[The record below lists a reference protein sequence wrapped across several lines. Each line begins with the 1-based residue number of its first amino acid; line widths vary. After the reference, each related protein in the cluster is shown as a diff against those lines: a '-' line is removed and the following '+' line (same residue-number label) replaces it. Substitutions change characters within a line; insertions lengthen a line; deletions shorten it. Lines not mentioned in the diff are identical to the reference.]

1 MAKQDK
7 KEAPSEQDKV
17 VNAQNKA
24 FRMEKKI
31 DHVAKGM
38 VRVAD
43 NVLFPFSKRMVM
55 NNPNDYFACLAVVFI
70 DQTEKRRRVTLQQM
84 DRDLDWLRRFAAV
97 AENIMP
103 TRSSLDPG
111 TLLPDEQ
118 FALYNDENPAT
129 APPYEQL
136 ELEKELHGR
145 NVKAINAF
153 LMDRYGYK
161 NNRITRDKEKLIA
174 KAVELEEARWNQVYE
189 EKDTEEEET
198 E

>member
-17 VNAQNKA
+17 VNAHNKA

-31 DHVAKGM
+31 DHVAKSM
-38 VRVAD
+38 IRVAD
-43 NVLFPFSKRMVM
+43 NILFPFSKRKVM
-55 NNPNDYFACLAVVFI
+55 NSPNEYFACLAVVFV

-111 TLLPDEQ
+111 TLLTDEQ

-136 ELEKELHGR
+136 ELEKELYGK

-189 EKDTEEEET
+189 EKAAEEEDTE
-198 E
+198 